1 MQIQQIELKKLKP
14 WEKNPRINDHAVDG
28 VMESISAFGF
38 NVPILCDP
46 QFTIIAGH
54 TRWKAAKKLK
64 LETVPVVVLEL
75 TEEQRKAFSIAD
87 NKTAEIARW
96 DFPQLRDILDE
107 LVNAEIDLPTPGFN
121 QAELDAILGSATK
134 EFDWS
139 VFEED
144 SFLPHDPNHVRLL
157 VKVVPSS
164 KEPLKKAIQH
174 TAKSLGCSHQD
185 QGVLA
190 GLVFQK
196 LLEEYNGQESE
207 R

>member
-1 MQIQQIELKKLKP
+1 MQIQQVELKKLKP
-14 WEKNPRINDHAVDG
+14 WEKNPRINDHAVDE
-28 VMESISAFGF
+28 VAESISAFGF

-64 LETVPVVVLEL
+64 METVPVVVLEL
-75 TEEQRKAFSIAD
+75 TEAQRKAYSIAD

-96 DFPQLRDILDE
+96 DFPELRNILDD
-107 LVNAEIDLPTPGFN
+107 LVKSEIDLPTGFS
-121 QAELDAILGSATK
+121 QAELDAILESNTP

-139 VFEED
+139 AFEEE

-164 KEPLKKAIQH
+164 KDSLKKAIQH
-174 TAKSLGCSHQD
+174 TAKSLGCSHRD

-196 LLEEYNGQESE
+196 LLEEYNGQASQE
-207 R
+207 